1 MKIIRLLIGFC
12 AVFILPIVVYGQED
26 NSWEFNTT
34 ANLYILS
41 DNTYL
46 NPVVSAD
53 KNHLHLEARY
63 NYEDL
68 NTGSVFAGYNFHAED
83 SLEVSFT
90 PIIGAI
96 FGNSNGVAPGF
107 LFELNYQKISIS
119 SEGEYFFSSDE
130 KESNFFYSFSEI
142 VYSPADW
149 AWFGIAGQ
157 RTRAY
162 KTDLEVQR
170 GLVVGFGIENLE
182 ISGYIMN
189 LGWDDVFG
197 LVSVGYHF

>member
-1 MKIIRLLIGFC
+1 MTWALYCARL
-12 AVFILPIVVYGQED
+12 ILPITMSTEEN

-68 NTGSVFAGYNFHAED
+68 NTGSVFAGYNFHAGD

-90 PIIGAI
+90 PTIGGI
-96 FGNSNGVAPGF
+96 FGNSNGVAQDF
-107 LFELNYQKISIS
+107 CLS
-119 SEGEYFFSSDE
+119 
-130 KESNFFYSFSEI
+130 
-142 VYSPADW
+142 
-149 AWFGIAGQ
+149 
-157 RTRAY
+157 
-162 KTDLEVQR
+162 
-170 GLVVGFGIENLE
+170 
-182 ISGYIMN
+182 
-189 LGWDDVFG
+189 
-197 LVSVGYHF
+197 

>member
-1 MKIIRLLIGFC
+1 MNIIRLLLGFF

-26 NSWEFNTT
+26 NSWEFTAT

-68 NTGSVFAGYNFHAED
+68 NTGSVFAGYNFHAGD

-90 PIIGAI
+90 PIFGGI
-96 FGNSNGVAPGF
+96 FGNSDGVASGF
-107 LFELNYQKISIS
+107 LFELNYQKIGIS

-149 AWFGIAGQ
+149 IWFGIAGQ

-170 GLVVGFGIENLE
+170 GFVVGFAIENLE
-182 ISGYIMN
+182 ISGYVMN

>member
-1 MKIIRLLIGFC
+1 MKIIQLLVLFC
-12 AVFILPIVVYGQED
+12 AVFIFPIAVYGQED
-26 NSWEFNTT
+26 NSWEFNAT
-34 ANLYILS
+34 ANLYILPE
-41 DNTYL
+41 NTYL

-53 KNHLHLEARY
+53 KNHLHLEGRY

-68 NTGSVFAGYNFHAED
+68 NTGSVFAGYNFHAGD

-90 PIIGAI
+90 PIIGGI

-119 SEGEYFFSSDE
+119 SESEYFFSSDE
-130 KESNFFYSFSEI
+130 KESNFFYSWSEI

-149 AWFGIAGQ
+149 IWFGIAGQ

-170 GLVVGFGIENLE
+170 GIVVGFGIENLE
-182 ISGYIMN
+182 ISGYVMN

-197 LVSVGYHF
+197 LISVGYHF